1 MDPISVALFAGLSVP
16 VAVLISIL
24 VDQILDRIE
33 PRE

>member
-1 MDPISVALFAGLSVP
+1 MDPISIALFAGFSVP
-16 VAVLISIL
+16 AAVLVSIL